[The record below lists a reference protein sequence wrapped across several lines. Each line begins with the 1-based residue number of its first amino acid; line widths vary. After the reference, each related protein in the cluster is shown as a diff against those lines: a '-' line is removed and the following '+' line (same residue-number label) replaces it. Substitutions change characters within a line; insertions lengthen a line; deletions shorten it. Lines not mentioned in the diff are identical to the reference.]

1 MVSTRFHLLAAAALI
16 FGATAARA
24 DDYTDLLDILKA
36 KGSLTSSEYN
46 TLRAKHLHNMRTG
59 HRGLSSS
66 SADVSAEEAQQAAA
80 RAAASAEA
88 ARQTMMTTQAEMQK
102 TEAMMAEPDIVKAMP
117 YKPGAGLTMKVGDVD
132 LNVSAIVN
140 AFYTFSSA
148 DSATA
153 QHQVAGG
160 LTDASGFDS
169 SSVRNGLL
177 PGAIIVSAST
187 TQDGID
193 LTAVFGA
200 YPGINSSSVGALNA
214 NNGGNATALGT
225 AGIDFRKTY
234 ITAGTPQFG
243 TVKLGRD
250 IGLFGQDAI
259 LNDQTL
265 LGVGA
270 TGGNADP
277 GNTSLGR
284 IGYGYIYA
292 DFMPQITYISPIFA
306 GFQGSVGIFQPLNAF
321 NFAGD
326 YTINCDDFFPCTG
339 GSAPYSGVSN
349 EHSSPMFQGR
359 LTYDYKADAWTAHA
373 WGGFVAQSL
382 DDIAQ
387 PNGGTK
393 SKTGV
398 GGEVGATVTVGPV
411 GATAYYYRGSGVGT
425 TALFFD
431 AIAPNGQLRDSEGG
445 YLQAFWKPIPKLK
458 LIGSYGWSSLYL
470 ADGEAA
476 YDSYTYFNYPTGNYL
491 TANPAAGLVR
501 RNESETGGA
510 YYAWTNWLTLVG
522 EYTHTDSKSH
532 GPNASTADSVS
543 AGAILFY

>member
-1 MVSTRFHLLAAAALI
+1 M
-16 FGATAARA
+16 
-24 DDYTDLLDILKA
+24 
-36 KGSLTSSEYN
+36 N
-46 TLRAKHLHNMRTG
+46 
-59 HRGLSSS
+59 
-66 SADVSAEEAQQAAA
+66 
-80 RAAASAEA
+80 AS
-88 ARQTMMTTQAEMQK
+88 
-102 TEAMMAEPDIVKAMP
+102 
-117 YKPGAGLTMKVGDVD
+117 
-132 LNVSAIVN
+132 
-140 AFYTFSSA
+140 
-148 DSATA
+148 
-153 QHQVAGG
+153 
-160 LTDASGFDS
+160 
-169 SSVRNGLL
+169 
-177 PGAIIVSAST
+177 
-187 TQDGID
+187 
-193 LTAVFGA
+193 
-200 YPGINSSSVGALNA
+200 
-214 NNGGNATALGT
+214 NGGNATALGT

-234 ITAGTPQFG
+234 ITAGTAQYG

-326 YTINCDDFFPCTG
+326 YGVNCDGFLG
-339 GSAPYSGVSN
+339 GCGSLPYSATSN

-373 WGGFVAQSL
+373 WGGFVAQNL
-382 DDIAQ
+382 DNIAQ

-393 SKTGV
+393 SKTGL

-411 GATAYYYRGSGVGT
+411 GMTGYYYRAHGVGT

-431 AIAPNGQLRDSEGG
+431 AIARNVQLRDSEGG
-445 YLQAFWKPIPKLK
+445 YIQGFWKPTPKLK

-476 YDSYTYFNYPTGNYL
+476 YDTYTYFTFPDNVGMST
-491 TANPAAGLVR
+491 NPSAGLVR
-501 RNESETGGA
+501 RNESETAGA

-522 EYTHTDSKSH
+522 EYTHTDSH
-532 GPNASTADSVS
+532 AYGPNSSNANSVS

>member
-1 MVSTRFHLLAAAALI
+1 MIGKRFHLLAASALFFAA
-16 FGATAARA
+16 GAAHA
-24 DDYTDLLDILKA
+24 DDYTDLLDILRA
-36 KGSLTSSEYN
+36 KGSLTQSEYD

-59 HRGLSSS
+59 GRHGTMAGS
-66 SADVSAEEAQQAAA
+66 SAADASAEQAQQAAM
-80 RAAASAEA
+80 RAAASAA
-88 ARQTMMTTQAEMQK
+88 AAQQTMLETQAEMKK
-102 TEAMMAEPDIVKAMP
+102 TEDMMAEPDIVKAMP

-132 LNVSAIVN
+132 LNVSGIVN

-148 DSATA
+148 DSDNPHT
-153 QHQVAGG
+153 QVGGG

-177 PGAIIVSAST
+177 PGAIIISAST

-193 LTAVFGA
+193 LSAVFGA
-200 YPGINSSSVGALNA
+200 YPGINSTAVGPLNA

-225 AGIDFRKTY
+225 SGVDFRKTF
-234 ITAGTPQFG
+234 ITVGTPTFG

-270 TGGNADP
+270 TGNNADP

-306 GFQGSVGIFQPLNAF
+306 GFQGSLGVFQPLNEF
-321 NFAGD
+321 
-326 YTINCDDFFPCTG
+326 DFSG
-339 GSAPYSGVSN
+339 YSGSAT
-349 EHSSPMFQGR
+349 EHSAPMIQGR
-359 LTYDYKADAWTAHA
+359 FTYDYKADNWATHLWA
-373 WGGFVAQSL
+373 GFVTQEQQGIVTAYT
-382 DDIAQ
+382 DR
-387 PNGGTK
+387 G
-393 SKTGV
+393 SKNTAA
-398 GGEVGATVTVGPV
+398 GEGGATVTIGPV
-411 GATAYYYRGSGVGT
+411 GLLGYYYRGSGVGS

-431 AIAPNGQLRDSEGG
+431 GVSQAGDLRDSEGG
-445 YLQAFWKPIPKLK
+445 YVQAFWKPIPKLK
-458 LIGSYGWSSLYL
+458 LVGSYGESSLYL
-470 ADGEAA
+470 APGE
-476 YDSYTYFNYPTGNYL
+476 Y
-491 TANPAAGLVR
+491 NPDLVR

-510 YYAWTNWLTLVG
+510 YYSWTQWLTLVG
-522 EYTHTDSKSH
+522 EYTHTDSKAH
-532 GPNASTADSVS
+532 GPYASSADSVS